1 MKTAK
6 LILAALLASS
16 LLTSVTPFSLLARHT
31 RGHTSTSK
39 PEISMKSLGNRLYTG
54 ASFFP
59 HYLPMMD
66 AITPATSVNV
76 AAWGFIVDKSDQIHQ
91 LVSLRT
97 SPAKHLRAAAATHD
111 YHSLRHLITDLLASE
126 VRAALA
132 AHSLAEI
139 THSLHVAQL
148 VEDLL
153 PALQH
158 IAATE
163 QTEEEMEND
172 GLEALCTA
180 YQEIH
185 AAGLLL
191 HRQQNQK
198 THTVIGSK
206 AAMPLHKNT
215 IEHHR

>member
-1 MKTAK
+1 MMTEK

-31 RGHTSTSK
+31 RGHTSTQK
-39 PEISMKSLGNRLYTG
+39 PEISMQSLGDRLYTG

-76 AAWGFIVDKSDQIHQ
+76 AAWSFVVDKSDQIHQ

-97 SPAKHLRAAAATHD
+97 SPANHLLAAAANHD
-111 YHSLRHLITDLLASE
+111 YYSLRRLIADLLASE

-172 GLEALCTA
+172 GLEALCKK
-180 YQEIH
+180 YEEIH

-191 HRQQNQK
+191 HRQQNKKSTLLSAARLSCRFIK
-198 THTVIGSK
+198 TQ
-206 AAMPLHKNT
+206 
-215 IEHHR
+215 